1 MFFQTQ
7 IGLCVVLCSQILQW
21 CSIAFG
27 KILWCALQVFGGHI
41 IRRPSMIVCMH
52 AKLLQSCITLYGC
65 MDCSPPVSSVHGV
78 LQARILEWVAMP
90 SSRGSSWLRN
100 QTRVCLLHWQA
111 DSLPLAPPGKP
122 LLPSRGHK
130 ILLQSLKN
138 SEFSNNIFFI
148 SRFSSQ
154 CLSTHYLGWFFFP
167 QVEYLYPYS

>member
-1 MFFQTQ
+1 MSNSLQLY
-7 IGLCVVLCSQILQW
+7 GLQPARLLYPWDSP
-21 CSIAFG
+21 G
-27 KILWCALQVFGGHI
+27 KNTGVGCYA
-41 IRRPSMIVCMH
+41 
-52 AKLLQSCITLYGC
+52 LLQGIFPTQGLN
-65 MDCSPPVSSVHGV
+65 
-78 LQARILEWVAMP
+78 P
-90 SSRGSSWLRN
+90 SIF
-100 QTRVCLLHWQA
+100 CLLHWQA

>member
-1 MFFQTQ
+1 M
-7 IGLCVVLCSQILQW
+7 LCVLSHSVVSNSLGPHGLKLTRLLPPWNS
-21 CSIAFG
+21 AG
-27 KILWCALQVFGGHI
+27 KNTGVSCH
-41 IRRPSMIVCMH
+41 S
-52 AKLLQSCITLYGC
+52 LLQGIFPIQGLNLGLL
-65 MDCSPPVSSVHGV
+65 G
-78 LQARILEWVAMP
+78 LL
-90 SSRGSSWLRN
+90 G
-100 QTRVCLLHWQA
+100 LLHWQA